1 MTTETR
7 PRARRYEVRRV
18 GLGAVVRAAML
29 FGALLWVCPALMLGG
44 AAVSALRGLSGA
56 VAGLQELTVE
66 LPVLSLPLDITY
78 DIPDISVDV
87 VDQIGY
93 GEQAARV
100 EELAAREGAVFG
112 AVALGALLL
121 GAALF
126 ALPAMLFAGLYNA
139 LAPITGGVELEL
151 REKG

>member
-1 MTTETR
+1 MTNETR
-7 PRARRYEVRRV
+7 PPARRYEVRRI

-29 FGALLWVCPALMLGG
+29 FGALLWICPALMLGG

-87 VDQIGY
+87 VGQIGY
-93 GEQAARV
+93 AEQARRV
-100 EELAAREGAVFG
+100 EELAAQEGLVFG
-112 AVALGALLL
+112 GVALLSLLL

-126 ALPAMLFAGLYNA
+126 ALPAMIFAGIYNT
-139 LAPITGGVELEL
+139 LAPLTGGFELEL
-151 REKG
+151 REKR

>member
-1 MTTETR
+1 MTTEIR
-7 PRARRYEVRRV
+7 PRARRYEVRRI

-29 FGALLWVCPALMLGG
+29 FGALLWICPALMLGG

-66 LPVLSLPLDITY
+66 LPVLSLPLDFTY
-78 DIPDISVDV
+78 DIPDINVDV

-93 GEQAARV
+93 ADQASRV
-100 EELAAREGAVFG
+100 EELAGQEGLVFG
-112 AVALGALLL
+112 GVALLALLL

-126 ALPAMLFAGLYNA
+126 ALPAMVFAALYNA
-139 LAPITGGVELEL
+139 LAPITGGLELEL
-151 REKG
+151 REKA